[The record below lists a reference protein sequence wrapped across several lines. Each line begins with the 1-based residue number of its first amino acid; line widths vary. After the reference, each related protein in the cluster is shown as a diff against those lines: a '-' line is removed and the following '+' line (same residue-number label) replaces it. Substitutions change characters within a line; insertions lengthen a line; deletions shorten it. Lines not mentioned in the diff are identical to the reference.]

1 MSELSDAELVRA
13 AQGGDAG
20 SLGELLHRH
29 RAGMRAAALG
39 VLGHRPEIEDVV
51 QESCLIVLRRLGD
64 LRDPQALGGWLRSV
78 VRNRARG
85 HLRARTA
92 VPLPDLDP
100 VLPPV
105 EELDPARLLEQHALK
120 DWLWHA
126 VNLLSPEQ
134 RLVTLLRYFT
144 AVTSYEQIAAVCGI
158 PVGTVRSRL
167 NHARARLAENLT
179 LSADWVHGDQS
190 ALTRIRHQE
199 AAQTLEAGRTG
210 RYGEALAAICHPTIE
225 MTWGSGKQTRG
236 LDYPV
241 RSMYR
246 DVGDGVTFRLANV
259 VAGKDVLIWETDLT
273 SPPEDPSHCPP
284 SAVWVHFL
292 DQGRTGRTRLYHPRA
307 AARS

>member
-1 MSELSDAELVRA
+1 MELVRA

-39 VLGHRPEIEDVV
+39 VLGYRPEIEDVV

-64 LRDPQALGGWLRSV
+64 LRDPQALAGWLRSV
-78 VRNRARG
+78 VRNQARG
-85 HLRARTA
+85 HLRARVA
-92 VPLPDLDP
+92 VPLSDLDP
-100 VLPPV
+100 LLPPV
-105 EELDPARLLEQHALK
+105 DELDPARLLEQHALK

-144 AVTSYEQIAAVCGI
+144 AVTSYEQIAAICGI

-167 NHARARLAENLT
+167 SHARARLTENLT
-179 LSADWVHGDQS
+179 LSADRAHGDQA
-190 ALTRIRHQE
+190 ALTRARHHE
-199 AAQTLEAGRTG
+199 AAQVLEAARTG
-210 RYGEALAAICHPTIE
+210 RYGEALAAICHPSIE

-246 DVGDGVTFRLANV
+246 DVGDGVRFRLANV

-273 SPPEDPSHCPP
+273 NPPEDPSHCPP

-292 DQGRTGRTRLYHPRA
+292 EQGRTGRTRLYHPQA
-307 AARS
+307 AVLS